1 MRYFENNRLVNFE
14 DLDKVINEDGKRVYS
29 PRLIQGIKNGD
40 YNLLNE
46 ISPSDRSDREFM
58 EPLLYAVKNE
68 KNTYIVYKHYGEDLQ
83 EDLGLLIEVIIDE
96 PEIIQNTPISYNREY
111 ILDVAEINPRVI
123 LYMSDTLKNDTEF
136 IEELKDLKDKS
147 VDAHVA
153 LVENPKLTSN
163 PEFMKEAIKQD
174 ANLLKNVDPSLKN
187 DYKFMKEVTQINY
200 EAVGQVIKNREAFGL
215 EGIKGAKETTRELT
229 EKEYMEIID
238 DMTEHSEDDRYA
250 RVKEKV
256 AEKGI
261 NNPMAIKWITA
272 MAAQN
277 KDNVSTENFQKVFDY
292 SILAMTKIQ
301 KDLTKDGNIRVTKE
315 NAAELI
321 GPQILNKLREAA
333 AEKGLEI
340 SEEQEQLFKEYEEF
354 HKMYMEKLREQKKQN
369 LKNSNNL
376 VITPKQIENKTADT
390 RTAEINGQIQEI
402 REEYVSQTKE
412 KREVGIENEN
422 TGKEAR
428 E

>member
-1 MRYFENNRLVNFE
+1 MRYFENNRLVNFD
-14 DLDKVINEDGKRVYS
+14 DLDKVINEEGKRVYS
-29 PRLIQGIKNGD
+29 PRLIQGIRNGD

-46 ISPSDRSDREFM
+46 ISPADRSDRKFM

-68 KNTYIVYKHYGEDLQ
+68 KNTYMVYKYYGEDLQ
-83 EDLGLLIEVIIDE
+83 EDLGLLIEVVIDE

-123 LYMSDTLKNDTEF
+123 LYMSDTLKNDPEF
-136 IEELKDLKDKS
+136 IEELRELQDTNID
-147 VDAHVA
+147 VHVA
-153 LVENPKLTSN
+153 LVENPKLASN
-163 PEFMKEAIKQD
+163 PEFMKEAIKKD
-174 ANLLKNVDPSLKN
+174 INLLKNVDPSLKN
-187 DYKFMKEVTQINY
+187 DYKFMKEITEARY
-200 EAVGQVIKNREAFGL
+200 EAVEQVIKNRKDFGL

-229 EKEYMEIID
+229 TKEYMDIID
-238 DMTEHSEDDRYA
+238 DMAEHSEDDRYA

-256 AEKGI
+256 AEKGAD
-261 NNPMAIKWITA
+261 NPLAVKWITA

-277 KDNVSTENFQKVFDY
+277 KDNVSTENFKKVFDY
-292 SILAMTKIQ
+292 SILTMTKIQ
-301 KDLTKDGNIRVTKE
+301 KDLTEDGNIRVTKE
-315 NAAELI
+315 NTAELI
-321 GPQILNKLREAA
+321 RPQILNKLRQAA

-340 SEEQEQLFKEYEEF
+340 SEEQDQLFKEYEEF
-354 HKMYMEKLREQKKQN
+354 HKMYMEKLSEQKKQN

-376 VITPKQIENKTADT
+376 VITQNQIENKTSDT
-390 RTAEINGQIQEI
+390 RISEINGQTQEI